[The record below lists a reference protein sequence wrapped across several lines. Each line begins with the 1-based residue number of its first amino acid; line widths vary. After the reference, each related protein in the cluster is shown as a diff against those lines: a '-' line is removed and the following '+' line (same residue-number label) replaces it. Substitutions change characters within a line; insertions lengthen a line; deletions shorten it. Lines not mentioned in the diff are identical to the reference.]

1 MKESNCRTRKC
12 IYWKKNK
19 HKHEISTIVIPACY
33 HTCSIFRKQTHTVLP
48 CCFFKALAC
57 TEVWMVKLS
66 GCLVQ
71 DAASLME
78 IPVGSVVRR
87 ERGVI
92 SPLNL
97 GRTF

>member
-1 MKESNCRTRKC
+1 
-12 IYWKKNK
+12 
-19 HKHEISTIVIPACY
+19 
-33 HTCSIFRKQTHTVLP
+33 
-48 CCFFKALAC
+48 
-57 TEVWMVKLS
+57 MVKLS